1 MPETGIHSLTN
12 VGPRKAKITNVGMT
26 YGPRKRRRAALISV
40 GIPDIEHPWETL
52 RFVVYTSQGYKKIIQ
67 PESDVL
73 QQLHEL
79 VSKLPAL
86 ANGNQ
91 HSRVN
96 YRRKYVPAL
105 HRW

>member
-12 VGPRKAKITNVGMT
+12 VGPREAKITNVGMT

-73 QQLHEL
+73 QQLM
-79 VSKLPAL
+79 
-86 ANGNQ
+86 
-91 HSRVN
+91 VN
-96 YRRKYVPAL
+96 AITAGSLIRTMRRNT
-105 HRW
+105 WNNS